1 MEGGDGVKKKWGA
14 AFQLAAVYVG
24 TVVGAGFATGKEIVE
39 FFSRF
44 GFIGLIGILMSGY
57 IFIFLGSK
65 LMRLAARLRA
75 KSYQELNT
83 FLFGP
88 YLGGAINILMLFML
102 LGVSAVMLSG
112 AGAVFQEQLGL
123 SRSLGI
129 MLTIALSFI
138 VMIVGTKGLFAVNTF
153 VVPMMICFSFLLF
166 MVTIQQPNFLEQLL
180 LIPPADD
187 GWKSV
192 VNPFSYTAFNIGL
205 AQAVL
210 VPVAAEI
217 EDEDTVKWGGI
228 IGGAALTV
236 ILLSSHATLIMLP
249 NLEIYEIPMAAI
261 MKNLAY
267 GFYWIYVLI
276 IYGEIFTSVIGNV
289 YGLEKQLNNYLKLPR
304 IAWVCIIFII
314 SYLGSF
320 VNYGTLLSYLYPI
333 FGYVTIIFIVLL
345 WMKPLD
351 SVKK

>member
-1 MEGGDGVKKKWGA
+1 MVDILFILKKLVIVCPSFHIIKRKGGDGVKKKWGA
-14 AFQLAAVYVG
+14 ALQLAAVYVG

-44 GFIGLIGILMSGY
+44 GFIGLIGILISGY

-65 LMRLAARLRA
+65 LMRLAARMRA

-153 VVPMMICFSFLLF
+153 VVPMMICFSFMLF
-166 MVTIQQPNFLEQLL
+166 LVTIQQPHFLEQLL
-180 LIPPADD
+180 FIPPADD

-228 IGGAALTV
+228 IGGAALTL

-261 MKNLAY
+261 MK
-267 GFYWIYVLI
+267 
-276 IYGEIFTSVIGNV
+276 EIGRAHV
-289 YGLEKQLNNYLKLPR
+289 
-304 IAWVCIIFII
+304 
-314 SYLGSF
+314 
-320 VNYGTLLSYLYPI
+320 
-333 FGYVTIIFIVLL
+333 
-345 WMKPLD
+345 
-351 SVKK
+351 

>member
-1 MEGGDGVKKKWGA
+1 MKKKWGA

-65 LMRLAARLRA
+65 LMRIAARLRA

-166 MVTIQQPNFLEQLL
+166 IVTIQQPNFLEQLL

-217 EDEDTVKWGGI
+217 KDEDTVKWGGI